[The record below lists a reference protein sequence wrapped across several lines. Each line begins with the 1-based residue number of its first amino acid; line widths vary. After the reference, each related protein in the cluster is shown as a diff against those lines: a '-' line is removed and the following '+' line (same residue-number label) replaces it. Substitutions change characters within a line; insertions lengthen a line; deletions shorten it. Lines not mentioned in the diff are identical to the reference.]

1 MENQNI
7 DVENLSLATTRT
19 RTKAFIIDDLSIT
32 FIVMLLLWDPIMAT
46 NGDLMAIMI
55 IMNQA
60 FLQILVLKFLYQT
73 FFVWYYGATLGKLI
87 AKIKVIDFDHFGKVS
102 LRNSAL
108 RSLGRILSE
117 SLFYLGFI
125 FAFYTQSRQTFHDK
139 LGKTLVV
146 NA

>member
-7 DVENLSLATTRT
+7 DVEQLSLASNKA
-19 RTKAFIIDDLSIT
+19 RTKAFIIDDLFIT
-32 FIVMLLLWDPIMAT
+32 FIVMILLWDPMMAT
-46 NGDLMAIMI
+46 NGDMMAMMV

-73 FFVWYYGATLGKLI
+73 FFVWYYGATLGKMM

-102 LRNSAL
+102 LTHSVL
-108 RSLGRILSE
+108 RSLGRIVSE
-117 SLFYLGFI
+117 SILYIGFV
-125 FAFYTQSRQTFHDK
+125 FAFYTQSRQTLHDK
-139 LGKTLVV
+139 LGKTLVI